1 MFTKT
6 FPSNHPE
13 CRITEFIR
21 QANECDFFIKI
32 PEAAYEYEIKNAFI
46 ILITNF
52 AVWTQLTFFSFCPVN
67 INFIKITLFVSL
79 AAVVISV
86 CFLHYGGKRV
96 FCFRRTAA
104 LPVPKANEKSDW
116 EFVWGMERCFFLFF
130 CFCLCRHCFFI
141 KTPYGA
147 RQTCQTFIDIPHSSS
162 SICVPPSIN
171 IYWAIQSRNSRSQS
185 WQFRSNA
192 FCLIFFQ
199 FFFPWIM

>member
-79 AAVVISV
+79 LLLFLFVFFITGGNVSFVFAAQLRSQSP
-86 CFLHYGGKRV
+86 KRMRNQIGSLFGEWKDV
-96 FCFRRTAA
+96 
-104 LPVPKANEKSDW
+104 
-116 EFVWGMERCFFLFF
+116 FF
-130 CFCLCRHCFFI
+130 CFSVFVSVVIASL
-141 KTPYGA
+141 
-147 RQTCQTFIDIPHSSS
+147 
-162 SICVPPSIN
+162 
-171 IYWAIQSRNSRSQS
+171 
-185 WQFRSNA
+185 
-192 FCLIFFQ
+192 
-199 FFFPWIM
+199 